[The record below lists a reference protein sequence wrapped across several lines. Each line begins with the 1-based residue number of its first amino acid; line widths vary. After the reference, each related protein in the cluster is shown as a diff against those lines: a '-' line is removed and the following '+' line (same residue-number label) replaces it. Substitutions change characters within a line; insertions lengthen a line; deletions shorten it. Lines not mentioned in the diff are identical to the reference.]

1 MSNCCYC
8 TIAKWCPTFVT
19 PWTAAHQAPPFSTIS
34 LSLLK
39 LMSTESVMLSN
50 CLIMC
55 LSLLLLPSIFPSIR
69 VFSSGSAF
77 HDRCPKYWNFNLSIS
92 SSKEYSRL
100 ISFSIDWFDLLAV
113 QGTLK
118 SLLQHHNSKASILQN
133 SAFFMAQLSRPY
145 MTIVKNI
152 AFTWIFIGKVMS
164 VLFNT
169 LSRFRHNFLSKEQ
182 AFLNFMAAVTVH
194 SDFGA
199 QEIKFVTVSIV
210 SSSMCQML

>member
-1 MSNCCYC
+1 MLGEQIQPKCNLSRIWEVSYYGFPYTHVYCSISHTLSNCCYC

-19 PWTAAHQAPPFSTIS
+19 PWTAAHQAPPVSTIS

-77 HDRCPKYWNFNLSIS
+77 HDRWPKYWNFNLSIS

-145 MTIVKNI
+145 MTIVKNS
-152 AFTWIFIGKVMS
+152 FYLDLHW
-164 VLFNT
+164 
-169 LSRFRHNFLSKEQ
+169 Q
-182 AFLNFMAAVTVH
+182 
-194 SDFGA
+194 SDVCTF
-199 QEIKFVTVSIV
+199 
-210 SSSMCQML
+210 